1 MLISNE
7 NDLGVIIVSFLHISC
22 GEFDRF
28 SNFRDLIQSLEII
41 LQSSETMIN
50 VIGFMAILI
59 TNKMMIIMW
68 GELLYTYAK
77 FSKKANISYPL
88 YAYQWV
94 GNVSF
99 SENFAYVLNE

>member
-28 SNFRDLIQSLEII
+28 FNFRDLIQSLEII

-59 TNKMMIIMW
+59 INKMMIIM
-68 GELLYTYAK
+68 
-77 FSKKANISYPL
+77 
-88 YAYQWV
+88 
-94 GNVSF
+94 
-99 SENFAYVLNE
+99 